1 MLLGATKYGP
11 AVDIWS
17 VGCIF
22 AELLH
27 GKPILQ
33 GRSEVRHPLQFVSTL
48 IIGFRIDEFT
58 KFWLVLQMKSDVL
71 FNLLWIVSA
80 FIFTIR

>member
-33 GRSEVRHPLQFVSTL
+33 GRSEVRHPLQFFSTL

-58 KFWLVLQMKSDVL
+58 KFWLVLQNEV
-71 FNLLWIVSA
+71 
-80 FIFTIR
+80 